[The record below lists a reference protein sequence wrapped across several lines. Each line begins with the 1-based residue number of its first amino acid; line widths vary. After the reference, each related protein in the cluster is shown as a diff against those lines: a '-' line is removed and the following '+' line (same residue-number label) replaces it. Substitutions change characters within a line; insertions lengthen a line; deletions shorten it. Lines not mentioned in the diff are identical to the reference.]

1 MPSFALTNLT
11 FGDSATRPR
20 RICFSSLR
28 LPFLRKGIASRD
40 VCDVTPPHKIAE
52 DGYLYKA
59 SLVAAACHDM
69 RQPLQALELLSESLK
84 ESKLEP
90 AQHKL
95 ALQMS
100 RSVGVLCDM
109 LDQMLAMLQ
118 LDAPAYRPDIGDV
131 SIGQMIEQL
140 ENDFEPMAHAKG
152 LEFVVECYSALIRS
166 DRVWLYR
173 ALSNLVAN
181 AICYTHRGKVVIRCL
196 ERSGKL
202 CIEVSDTGIG
212 MAAEEIHRVFDDY
225 YRIEGFQCKYHLG
238 LGLANVRRIGKLLGL
253 DVFVKSEIGAGS
265 TFWLEID
272 LKAA

>member
-11 FGDSATRPR
+11 FGDSASKPR
-20 RICFSSLR
+20 RISFSSLR
-28 LPFLRKGIASRD
+28 LPFLRKGIASHEAM
-40 VCDVTPPHKIAE
+40 TAIPLHKMAE
-52 DGYLYKA
+52 DGYLYKS

-69 RQPLQALELLSESLK
+69 RQPLQALVLLSESLK
-84 ESKLEP
+84 ESNLAP

-95 ALQMS
+95 ALQMD
-100 RSVGVLCDM
+100 RSVGILHDM

-131 SIGQMIEQL
+131 SIGEMLEQL
-140 ENDFEPMAHAKG
+140 ESNFEPMAHAKG
-152 LEFVVECYSALIRS
+152 LEFVVECYNALIRS

-181 AICYTHRGKVVIRCL
+181 AICYTHSGKVAIRCL

-202 CIEVSDTGIG
+202 RIEVSDTGIG
-212 MAAEEIHRVFDDY
+212 MAAEKIHRVFDDY
-225 YRIEGFQCKYHLG
+225 YRIDGFHCKYHLG

-272 LKAA
+272 LKAG